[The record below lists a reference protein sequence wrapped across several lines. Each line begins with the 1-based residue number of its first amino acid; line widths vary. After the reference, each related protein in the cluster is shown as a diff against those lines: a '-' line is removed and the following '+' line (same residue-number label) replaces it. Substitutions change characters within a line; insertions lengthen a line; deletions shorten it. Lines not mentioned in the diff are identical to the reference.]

1 MRSPMAP
8 RSVSIFCGA
17 VLLALCAWHFKAPA
31 RGPVLYLLPMTPDL
45 TWRPLPS
52 TGAWPGTRAGA
63 PSAQL
68 APAPTRTRSPGI
80 FKAPARKRTKS
91 DTGGGGGDGDS
102 RGKRDPTPKPV
113 KVEKAIGPPHRV
125 ILLGDEGYDQSIV
138 VSTVRSVVPDV
149 NAQQA
154 MDVFNSAQKNGQE
167 EIITVPEE
175 DAKDYVR
182 KLTHSIPIVYAVAEK
197 VEKESP
203 DSE

>member
-1 MRSPMAP
+1 
-8 RSVSIFCGA
+8 
-17 VLLALCAWHFKAPA
+17 
-31 RGPVLYLLPMTPDL
+31 MTPDL

-52 TGAWPGTRAGA
+52 TGAWPGTRAGD

-91 DTGGGGGDGDS
+91 DTGGGGGRKPPKKVGGGGGGGDGDS

-113 KVEKAIGPPHRV
+113 KVEKAVGPPHRV

-154 MDVFNSAQKNGQE
+154 ADVFNSAQKNGQE